1 MYRGV
6 HLLSAVRSRSFRSG
20 MAVRLAVNFECCQ
33 RSSFKYSPGIR
44 STHVLV
50 MSRSPRRL
58 SFPSSS
64 QDFALPSSSTP
75 VTSPED
81 PSSPL
86 FLRFRRT
93 SLLPRPSSAYADKH
107 TSSPLAVSFTI
118 PTRRHRSTGGEES
131 ESDRERMCTESSPSN
146 SSGNP
151 TPPIYLP
158 ASKDTERIGDQ
169 SSRDTLN
176 PSTPPNQNISVLAPA
191 PRYSPVASNSRRQT
205 YPLKPAR
212 ILNLLAESTRP
223 EDDEVKS
230 EAAFQ
235 RLIASYSELPAQ
247 PRTPR
252 APSNKGRY
260 PEEAVEEDFPRED
273 TPSDEDD
280 VDAIFAFDPPS
291 EPATTK
297 PCTPAHSV
305 NGDDPATYTSESPM
319 VVAMDVDPPLTS
331 PLVTST
337 PSSFDDR
344 YDPYPTAAKRRAVS
358 PSMSY
363 LREVHPSLSYPRTP
377 NGRPSFPNPLA
388 IPVSNSGS
396 TSSSPTVTSYSMP
409 IYTSSRQVGL
419 GSTSVSSSPIL
430 RPTLGLASP
439 ILRPL
444 ARNRR
449 GTDADERDIEGAN
462 EGVNGLTLS

>member
-1 MYRGV
+1 
-6 HLLSAVRSRSFRSG
+6 
-20 MAVRLAVNFECCQ
+20 
-33 RSSFKYSPGIR
+33 
-44 STHVLV
+44 

-64 QDFALPSSSTP
+64 QDFALPSGSTP
-75 VTSPED
+75 VASPED
-81 PSSPL
+81 SPPL
-86 FLRFRRT
+86 FLRFRRP
-93 SLLPRPSSAYADKH
+93 SLLPRPSTAYADKH
-107 TSSPLAVSFTI
+107 TSSPLALSFTL
-118 PTRRHRSTGGEES
+118 PTRRHRSICGEES

-151 TPPIYLP
+151 TPPISLP
-158 ASKDTERIGDQ
+158 APKEAKSIGDQ
-169 SSRDTLN
+169 SSRDTLS
-176 PSTPPNQNISVLAPA
+176 PSTPPPNQSISVLSPA
-191 PRYSPVASNSRRQT
+191 PLYSPAVVNSRRST
-205 YPLKPAR
+205 YPLKPPR
-212 ILNLLAESTRP
+212 VLNILAESTRP

-235 RLIASYSELPAQ
+235 RLIASYSELPVQ

-260 PEEAVEEDFPRED
+260 PEEAVDEDFPRED

-305 NGDDPATYTSESPM
+305 NGDDPATYAIGSPM
-319 VVAMDVDPPLTS
+319 VVAMDVDLPLTS

-337 PSSFDDR
+337 PSSVQWRYTPPPTASAVRSNKRKFDDR

-358 PSMSY
+358 PSISY
-363 LREVHPSLSYPRTP
+363 LREVHASLSYPRTP

-396 TSSSPTVTSYSMP
+396 ANSSPTVTSYNMP
-409 IYTSSRQVGL
+409 IYTGSRQVGL
-419 GSTSVSSSPIL
+419 GSMSVSSSPIL

-439 ILRPL
+439 ILRPI

-449 GTDADERDIEGAN
+449 GMDGDERDIEGAN

>member
-1 MYRGV
+1 MRQ
-6 HLLSAVRSRSFRSG
+6 RSPSKHNDHCQAPGFRS
-20 MAVRLAVNFECCQ
+20 A
-33 RSSFKYSPGIR
+33 
-44 STHVLV
+44 HVV

-64 QDFALPSSSTP
+64 QDFALPLSSTL
-75 VTSPED
+75 VTSPEGS
-81 PSSPL
+81 PSPL
-86 FLRFRRT
+86 FLRFRRP
-93 SLLPRPSSAYADKH
+93 SLLPRPTTAYADKH
-107 TSSPLAVSFTI
+107 TSSPLAISFSI
-118 PTRRHRSTGGEES
+118 PTRRYRSVGGEES

-151 TPPIYLP
+151 TPPISVP
-158 ASKDTERIGDQ
+158 ASKDAERLGDE
-169 SSRDTLN
+169 SSEDTLN
-176 PSTPPNQNISVLAPA
+176 PSTPPNHNISVLAPA
-191 PRYSPVASNSRRQT
+191 PLYSPAVVNSRRPT
-205 YPLKPAR
+205 YPLKLAR
-212 ILNLLAESTRP
+212 ILNILAESTRP

-235 RLIASYSELPAQ
+235 RLIASYSELPVQ

-252 APSNKGRY
+252 IPSNKGRY
-260 PEEAVEEDFPRED
+260 PEEAVDEDFDRED

-280 VDAIFAFDPPS
+280 VDGIFAFDPPS
-291 EPATTK
+291 ESATTK
-297 PCTPAHSV
+297 PCTPAQSV
-305 NGDDPATYTSESPM
+305 NGDDFATCTSGSPM

-337 PSSFDDR
+337 PAVQWRYTPPPTASAVRSNKRKLDDR

-358 PSMSY
+358 PSISY

-388 IPVSNSGS
+388 IPISNGGS
-396 TSSSPTVTSYSMP
+396 ANSSPTVTSYNMP
-409 IYTSSRQVGL
+409 IYTTSRQVGL
-419 GSTSVSSSPIL
+419 GSMSVSSSPIL

-449 GTDADERDIEGAN
+449 GIDGDERDVEGAN

>member
-1 MYRGV
+1 
-6 HLLSAVRSRSFRSG
+6 
-20 MAVRLAVNFECCQ
+20 
-33 RSSFKYSPGIR
+33 
-44 STHVLV
+44 

-75 VTSPED
+75 VASPED
-81 PSSPL
+81 SPPL
-86 FLRFRRT
+86 FLRFRRP
-93 SLLPRPSSAYADKH
+93 SLLPRPSTAYADKH
-107 TSSPLAVSFTI
+107 TSSPLALSFTL
-118 PTRRHRSTGGEES
+118 PTRRHRSICGEES

-151 TPPIYLP
+151 TPPISLP
-158 ASKDTERIGDQ
+158 APKEAKSIGDQ
-169 SSRDTLN
+169 SK
-176 PSTPPNQNISVLAPA
+176 
-191 PRYSPVASNSRRQT
+191 PVHPQ
-205 YPLKPAR
+205 LKPPR
-212 ILNLLAESTRP
+212 VLNILAESTRP

-235 RLIASYSELPAQ
+235 RLIASYSELPVQ

-260 PEEAVEEDFPRED
+260 PEEAVDEDFPRED

-305 NGDDPATYTSESPM
+305 NGDDPATYAIGSPM
-319 VVAMDVDPPLTS
+319 VVAMDVDLPLTS

-337 PSSFDDR
+337 PSSVQWRYTPPPTASAVRSNKRKFDDR

-358 PSMSY
+358 PSISY
-363 LREVHPSLSYPRTP
+363 LREVHASLSYPRTP

-396 TSSSPTVTSYSMP
+396 ANSSPTVTSYNMP
-409 IYTSSRQVGL
+409 IYTGSRQVGL
-419 GSTSVSSSPIL
+419 GSMSVSSSPIL

-439 ILRPL
+439 ILRPI

-449 GTDADERDIEGAN
+449 GMDGDERDIEGAN

>member
-1 MYRGV
+1 MR
-6 HLLSAVRSRSFRSG
+6 
-20 MAVRLAVNFECCQ
+20 Q
-33 RSSFKYSPGIR
+33 RSSIMLYRCNYGHASDVYF
-44 STHVLV
+44 VV

-81 PSSPL
+81 SPPL
-86 FLRFRRT
+86 FLRFRRP
-93 SLLPRPSSAYADKH
+93 SLLPRPSTAYADKH
-107 TSSPLAVSFTI
+107 TSSPLALSFTL
-118 PTRRHRSTGGEES
+118 PTRRHRSEES
-131 ESDRERMCTESSPSN
+131 ESDRERMCTESSTSN

-151 TPPIYLP
+151 TPPNSLS
-158 ASKDTERIGDQ
+158 ASKDAKGIGNQ
-169 SSRDTLN
+169 SSRDTLG
-176 PSTPPNQNISVLAPA
+176 PSTPPPNNQNISVLSPA
-191 PRYSPVASNSRRQT
+191 PLYSPAVVNSRT

-212 ILNLLAESTRP
+212 VLNILAESTRP

-235 RLIASYSELPAQ
+235 RLIASYSELPVQ

-260 PEEAVEEDFPRED
+260 PEEAVDEDFPRED
-273 TPSDEDD
+273 TPSDDD
-280 VDAIFAFDPPS
+280 EVDAIFAFDPLS
-291 EPATTK
+291 EPTTAK

-305 NGDDPATYTSESPM
+305 NGDDPATYAIGSPM
-319 VVAMDVDPPLTS
+319 AVAMDVDLPLTS

-337 PSSFDDR
+337 PSSVQWRYTPPPTASAVRSNKRKFDDR

-358 PSMSY
+358 PSISY

-388 IPVSNSGS
+388 IPVPNSGS
-396 TSSSPTVTSYSMP
+396 ASSSPTVTSYNMP
-409 IYTSSRQVGL
+409 SYTSSRQVGL
-419 GSTSVSSSPIL
+419 GSMSVSSSPIL

-439 ILRPL
+439 ILRPI

-449 GTDADERDIEGAN
+449 GTDGDERDIEGAN

>member
-1 MYRGV
+1 
-6 HLLSAVRSRSFRSG
+6 
-20 MAVRLAVNFECCQ
+20 
-33 RSSFKYSPGIR
+33 
-44 STHVLV
+44 

-64 QDFALPSSSTP
+64 QDFALPSTSTP

-81 PSSPL
+81 SPPL
-86 FLRFRRT
+86 FLRFRRP
-93 SLLPRPSSAYADKH
+93 SLLPRPSTAYADKH
-107 TSSPLAVSFTI
+107 TSSPLALSFTL
-118 PTRRHRSTGGEES
+118 PTRRHRSEES
-131 ESDRERMCTESSPSN
+131 ESDRERMCTDSSTSN

-151 TPPIYLP
+151 TPSNSLS
-158 ASKDTERIGDQ
+158 ASKDAKGIENQ
-169 SSRDTLN
+169 SSRDTLG
-176 PSTPPNQNISVLAPA
+176 PSTPPPNNNQNISVLSPA
-191 PRYSPVASNSRRQT
+191 PLYT
-205 YPLKPAR
+205 
-212 ILNLLAESTRP
+212 ESTRP

-260 PEEAVEEDFPRED
+260 PEEAVDEDFPRED
-273 TPSDEDD
+273 TPSDDD
-280 VDAIFAFDPPS
+280 EVDAIFSFDPPS
-291 EPATTK
+291 EPTIAK

-305 NGDDPATYTSESPM
+305 NGDDPATFAIGSPM
-319 VVAMDVDPPLTS
+319 VVAMDVDLPLTS

-337 PSSFDDR
+337 PSSVQWRYTPPPTASAVRSNKRKFDDR

-358 PSMSY
+358 PSISY

-388 IPVSNSGS
+388 IPVSNGGS
-396 TSSSPTVTSYSMP
+396 ASSSPTVTSYNMP
-409 IYTSSRQVGL
+409 SSRQVGL
-419 GSTSVSSSPIL
+419 GSMSVSSSPIL

-439 ILRPL
+439 ILRPI

-449 GTDADERDIEGAN
+449 GTDGDERDIEGAN